1 MGANEETVHAN
12 TNTNV
17 MWNKIKGALPIIVV
31 GTFLLVFSAGLA
43 FMFWQQNKDVS
54 LFKNELQELRLWQQ
68 QEFDRKETEIHLKV
82 NKLEFQLDSLR
93 LIGNVERQE
102 LGDLL
107 IKLQKVKKNEKPT
120 DFKDSSNTSTVQF
133 LLQRIGK

>member
-1 MGANEETVHAN
+1 MGANEEAVHAN

-17 MWNKIKGALPIIVV
+17 MWNKIKGTLPIIIV

-43 FMFWQQNKDVS
+43 FAFWQQNKDVS
-54 LFKNELQELRLWQQ
+54 LFKNELQDLRLWQQ
-68 QEFDRKETEIHLKV
+68 QEFDRQEAEIYLKV
-82 NKLEFQLDSLR
+82 NKLEFQLDSVR
-93 LIGNVERQE
+93 LIGNVERQG

-107 IKLQKVKKNEKPT
+107 IKLQKIKKNEKLT